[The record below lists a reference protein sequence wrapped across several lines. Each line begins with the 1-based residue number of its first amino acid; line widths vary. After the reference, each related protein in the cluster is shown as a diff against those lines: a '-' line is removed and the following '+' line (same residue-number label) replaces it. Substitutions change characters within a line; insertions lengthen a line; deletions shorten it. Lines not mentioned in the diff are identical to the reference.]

1 MKINM
6 ETNKSIIKWD
16 SIQSWAFEMENR
28 KWISKKDV
36 EFKWWW
42 IWSEIEYTTRIDEK
56 WKEIVDKI
64 ISVKKWEEKLL
75 FWNNYF
81 KNFESLAKSLSLDYF
96 EINLKSDLNNINSGS
111 SLRNVFD
118 TYLKIYEKED
128 FEIEI
133 EILFAKIAYQ
143 EKRKSAWKTILPE
156 WFAKF
161 LRKIYEEKLSRN
173 KDDFK
178 KFLEVF
184 VAYHKYYTWK

>member
-1 MKINM
+1 M
-6 ETNKSIIKWD
+6 ETFKSIIKWD
-16 SIQSWAFEMENR
+16 SIQPWAFEMENR

-42 IWSEIEYTTRIDEK
+42 IWSEIEYTTRIDDK

-64 ISVKKWEEKLL
+64 INIKKWEERLF

-81 KNFESLAKSLSLDYF
+81 KNFENLASSLSLEYF
-96 EINLKSDLNNINSGS
+96 ENYIKSELLNINSGS

-118 TYLKIYEKED
+118 TYLKILEKSD

-143 EKRKSAWKTILPE
+143 EKRTQKILPE
-156 WFAKF
+156 WFSKF
-161 LRKIYEEKLSRN
+161 LRKIFEEKLSRN

-184 VAYHKYYTWK
+184 VAYHKYFTWK